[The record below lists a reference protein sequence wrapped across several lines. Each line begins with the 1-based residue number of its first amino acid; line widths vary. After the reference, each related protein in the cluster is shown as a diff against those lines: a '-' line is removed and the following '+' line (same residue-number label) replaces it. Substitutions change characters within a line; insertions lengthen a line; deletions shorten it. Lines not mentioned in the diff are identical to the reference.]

1 MKTNIH
7 ELAATATTEIT
18 MADLMQAAIDEG
30 SSDLHIRVGRPPIL
44 RCSGALEPLDCPDL
58 TPGDTAK
65 LVLEIATEEQI
76 EEVGLQGASQLR
88 ARASPDPFGHLDAR
102 AAGVA

>member
-44 RCSGALEPLDCPDL
+44 R
-58 TPGDTAK
+58 
-65 LVLEIATEEQI
+65 
-76 EEVGLQGASQLR
+76 
-88 ARASPDPFGHLDAR
+88 
-102 AAGVA
+102 